1 MYDLSDQANE
11 MRAKLITIQSEVNFN
26 TEQVA
31 KTKRY
36 SDLVHA
42 AWKEAIALKKNVKSL
57 NGTLA
62 EQQDALEDEE
72 EQRKATDGLLLGGF
86 STWCWPFTIVQGY
99 HKIVHFFVR
108 EISIC
113 FEIMGIVQHWSE
125 KNSLERPRLV
135 HIRLENF

>member
-57 NGTLA
+57 LSGILSHVSAISGIHCEKFFRGNQVSSFFLGFMKHLA
-62 EQQDALEDEE
+62 DIFPEL
-72 EQRKATDGLLLGGF
+72 
-86 STWCWPFTIVQGY
+86 S
-99 HKIVHFFVR
+99 
-108 EISIC
+108 
-113 FEIMGIVQHWSE
+113 
-125 KNSLERPRLV
+125 
-135 HIRLENF
+135 